1 MQFHNLFI
9 HVISLQLVYG
19 IGDFDY
25 YDAFDSGSDA
35 YRGKYIGDL
44 STFHH
49 QVIKNLPYFFQAK
62 YIFSNF
68 SCMFLNPNIFF
79 PI

>member
-35 YRGKYIGDL
+35 YKGKYIGDL

-49 QVIKNLPYFFQAK
+49 QVI
-62 YIFSNF
+62 
-68 SCMFLNPNIFF
+68 
-79 PI
+79 

>member
-25 YDAFDSGSDA
+25 YDAFDSGGDT

-49 QVIKNLPYFFQAK
+49 QVITN
-62 YIFSNF
+62 
-68 SCMFLNPNIFF
+68 
-79 PI
+79 

>member
-35 YRGKYIGDL
+35 YKGKYIGDL

-49 QVIKNLPYFFQAK
+49 QVSKNLLYFFQVRCVFYK
-62 YIFSNF
+62 LSEH
-68 SCMFLNPNIFF
+68 
-79 PI
+79 

>member
-25 YDAFDSGSDA
+25 YDAFDSGGDA

-49 QVIKNLPYFFQAK
+49 QVIQNLPYFFQSK
-62 YIFSNF
+62 YIFF
-68 SCMFLNPNIFF
+68 NISSSMNN
-79 PI
+79 